1 MAIADR
7 ILGVITKYQGG
18 GDKVLS
24 TELKDFPGT
33 AGDKIMKEYAQRR
46 NGGVDGSPMGQEGM
60 KIILPRK
67 SSLKW
72 AFRKI
77 TNGNVSWY
85 ALMVWDQR
93 GYFIPISP
101 SRLAENVE
109 VYDDEAEPAEDG
121 TRPTRRAYTN
131 EFGGDDSPKAWQ
143 GPDQMKSL
151 ENYLDKH
158 GNKVL
163 DLETIHQYQGPSQD
177 RTQDFARKTWDYT
190 TSEDKAAYEEST
202 LYIIENWPELVKKL
216 TKEERE
222 KVEKAIVAAGMDPA
236 TVLAV

>member
-18 GDKVLS
+18 GDKVL
-24 TELKDFPGT
+24 TAEMKDFPGT
-33 AGDKIMKEYAQRR
+33 YGDKVMKEYAQRR

-77 TNGNVSWY
+77 TSGNVVWY
-85 ALMVWDQR
+85 ALMVWDTR

-101 SRLAENVE
+101 TRLSENVE

-131 EFGGDDSPKAWQ
+131 EFGGDDSPKAWK

-151 ENYLDKH
+151 ENYLDEH

-190 TSEDKAAYEEST
+190 TSEDKAAYEAST

-222 KVEKAIVAAGMDPA
+222 KVEKAVKDAGMDPA